1 MSTANLAE
9 MRTQAELGE
18 RRQHPRVKVAVGAE
32 LHLQSGGPALQAQ
45 TADLSLDGCY
55 IPLLF
60 TLEVGRMLHLVLTLG
75 DHRLDIRAVVVR
87 RNPRRGNGILFLDM
101 AREDRI
107 RLQDFLK
114 SKLNESGMN
123 YLRTPAPLM

>member
-9 MRTQAELGE
+9 IRTQAEPGE
-18 RRQHPRVKVAVGAE
+18 RRQHPRVKVAIEAE
-32 LHLQSGGPALQAQ
+32 LHVQSGAPALAAQ

-60 TLEVGRMLHLVLTLG
+60 TLEVGRMLDVVLTLG
-75 DHRLDIRAVVVR
+75 DHRLGIRAVVVR

-107 RLQDFLK
+107 RLQNFLK
-114 SKLNESGMN
+114 SKLDESGMIGH
-123 YLRTPAPLM
+123 RTLPAAT